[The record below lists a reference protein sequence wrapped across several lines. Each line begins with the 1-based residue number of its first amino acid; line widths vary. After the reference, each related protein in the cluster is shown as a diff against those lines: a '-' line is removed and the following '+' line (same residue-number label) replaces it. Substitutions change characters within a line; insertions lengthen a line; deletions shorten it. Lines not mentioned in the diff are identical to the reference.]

1 MKFDFESYMKN
12 IDKESYNLK
21 IEDIKSKLFLDE
33 MTDWYNIDKCITNE
47 EIDDIVTTSEK
58 IRNKCDVFI
67 VVGIGGSFLGSKMVI
82 DALSGYF
89 RKVKPEVI
97 FAGTTLSSI
106 YLDELKQ
113 YISNKE
119 ICINMISKSGS
130 TLEPNVVFEYLMDI
144 MKEKYPEE
152 QIKDRVFIT
161 TDKDESILLDIAN
174 ENGYKKFF
182 VPRNIGGR
190 YSVLSPVGLLPI
202 AVAGYDINKILN
214 GARTVDKDKAF
225 EYAIIR
231 DNLYLSG
238 KVIESFTFYEE
249 KLSFFGEWLKQL
261 FAETQ
266 GKNNKAI
273 LPISTVNTRDL
284 HSLGQYFQEGERILF
299 ETVININTD
308 IIINTK
314 YNKSVKEINDIAVK
328 SVAKAHLLDGVYS
341 NIIEIEKINEE
352 SIGYLIYFFELAAAT
367 GAYLLDVNPFDQPGV
382 SKYKKIIN
390 ESLGD

>member
-1 MKFDFESYMKN
+1 MKFDFESYMKD
-12 IDKESYNLK
+12 IDKKEYNQRIEK
-21 IEDIKSKLFLDE
+21 IKNKLVIDD
-33 MTDWYNIDKCITNE
+33 MTDWYDIQKCITKE
-47 EIDDIVTTSEK
+47 EINDIVVTSK
-58 IRNKCDVFI
+58 DIINKCDVFI
-67 VVGIGGSFLGSKMVI
+67 VVGIGGSFLGAKMVI

-89 RKVKPEVI
+89 TKSKPEII
-97 FAGTTLSSI
+97 FAGTTLSSN
-106 YLDELKQ
+106 YLTELKD
-113 YISNKE
+113 YISDKD

-130 TLEPNVVFEYLMDI
+130 TLEPNLVFDYLMDI
-144 MKEKYPEE
+144 MNEKYSKEE
-152 QIKDRVFIT
+152 LKNRVFIT
-161 TDKDESILLDIAN
+161 TDKDESILLDVAN
-174 ENGYKKFF
+174 KNGYKKFY

-202 AVAGYDINKILN
+202 AVAGFNINKILD
-214 GARTVDKDKAF
+214 GAKTADKEKAF

-231 DNLYLSG
+231 DNLYRSG

-249 KLSFFGEWLKQL
+249 KLSFLGEWLKQL

-266 GKNNKAI
+266 GKSNKGI
-273 LPISTVNTRDL
+273 LPITTVNTRDL

-308 IIINTK
+308 IVIDTK
-314 YNKSVKEINDIAVK
+314 YNKTVKEINDIAVT
-328 SVAKAHLLDGVYS
+328 SVAKAHFLDGVYS
-341 NIIEIEKINEE
+341 NIIEVDKLNEE

>member
-1 MKFDFESYMKN
+1 MKD
-12 IDKESYNLK
+12 IDKKGYVK
-21 IEDIKSKLFLDE
+21 RIEEIKNKLVTDD
-33 MTDWYNIDKCITNE
+33 MTDWYDIQKCITKE
-47 EIDDIVTTSEK
+47 EINDIVTTSK
-58 IRNKCDVFI
+58 DIINNCDVFI
-67 VVGIGGSFLGSKMVI
+67 VIGIGGSFLGAKMVI
-82 DALSGYF
+82 DALSSYF
-89 RKVKPEVI
+89 VKNKPEII
-97 FAGTTLSSI
+97 FAGTTLSST
-106 YLDELKQ
+106 YLSELKE
-113 YISNKE
+113 YIKDKDV
-119 ICINMISKSGS
+119 CINMISKSGS
-130 TLEPNVVFEYLMDI
+130 TLEPNLVFDYLMDT
-144 MKEKYPEE
+144 MNDKYSKEEVKN
-152 QIKDRVFIT
+152 RVFIT
-161 TDKDESILLDIAN
+161 TDKDESILLDVAN
-174 ENGYKKFF
+174 KNGYKKFY

-202 AVAGYDINKILN
+202 AVAGFNINKILD
-214 GARTVDKDKAF
+214 GATKANKEKAF

-231 DNLYLSG
+231 DDLYRSG

-249 KLSFFGEWLKQL
+249 KLSFLGEWLKQL

-273 LPISTVNTRDL
+273 LPITTVNTRDL

-299 ETVININTD
+299 ETVINISTD
-308 IIINTK
+308 IAINTK
-314 YNKSVKEINDIAVK
+314 YNKTVKEINDIAVT

-341 NIIEIEKINEE
+341 NIIEVDKLDEE

>member
-1 MKFDFESYMKN
+1 MKFDFESYMKDIN
-12 IDKESYNLK
+12 KKGYDKK
-21 IEDIKSKLFLDE
+21 IEEIKNKLVIDD
-33 MTDWYNIDKCITNE
+33 MTDWYDITKCITEE
-47 EIDDIVTTSEK
+47 EINDIVTTSK
-58 IRNKCDVFI
+58 DIISKCDVFI

-89 RKVKPEVI
+89 VKSKPEII
-97 FAGTTLSSI
+97 FAGTTLSSA
-106 YLDELKQ
+106 YLSELKE
-113 YISNKE
+113 YISDKDV
-119 ICINMISKSGS
+119 CINMISKSGS
-130 TLEPNVVFEYLMDI
+130 TLEPNLAFEYLMDI
-144 MKEKYPEE
+144 MNDKYSEE
-152 QIKDRVFIT
+152 EIRNRVFIT
-161 TDKDESILLDIAN
+161 TDKEESILLDVAN
-174 ENGYKKFF
+174 KNSYKKFY

-202 AVAGYDINKILN
+202 AVAGFDINKILY
-214 GARTVDKDKAF
+214 GAKTVNKEKAF

-231 DNLYLSG
+231 DDLYRSG

-249 KLSFFGEWLKQL
+249 KLSFLGEWLKQL

-266 GKNNKAI
+266 GKNNKGI
-273 LPISTVNTRDL
+273 LPITIVNTRDL

-299 ETVININTD
+299 ETVININTYLNID
-308 IIINTK
+308 TK
-314 YNKSVKEINDIAVK
+314 YNKTIKEINDIAVT

-341 NIIEIEKINEE
+341 NIIEVDKLNEE

>member
-1 MKFDFESYMKN
+1 MKFDFESYMKE
-12 IDKESYNLK
+12 IDKKDYDKK
-21 IEDIKSKLFLDE
+21 IEEIKNRLVADD
-33 MTDWYNIDKCITNE
+33 MTDWYDIKKCITQE
-47 EIDDIVTTSEK
+47 EINDIVVTSK
-58 IRNKCDVFI
+58 DIINKCDVFI
-67 VVGIGGSFLGSKMVI
+67 VVGIGGSFLGAKMVI
-82 DALSGYF
+82 DALSSYF
-89 RKVKPEVI
+89 VKNKPEII
-97 FAGTTLSSI
+97 FAGTTLSSN
-106 YLDELKQ
+106 YLNELKD
-113 YISNKE
+113 YINDKDV
-119 ICINMISKSGS
+119 CINMISKSGS
-130 TLEPNVVFEYLMDI
+130 TLEPNLVFDYLMDT
-144 MKEKYPEE
+144 MKDKYSKEE
-152 QIKDRVFIT
+152 LRNRVFIT
-161 TDKDESILLDIAN
+161 TDKEESILLDVAN
-174 ENGYKKFF
+174 KNGYKKFY

-202 AVAGYDINKILN
+202 AVAGFDINKILD
-214 GARTVDKDKAF
+214 GAKTANKEKAF

-231 DNLYLSG
+231 DDLYKSG

-249 KLSFFGEWLKQL
+249 KLSFLGEWLKQL

-273 LPISTVNTRDL
+273 LPITTVNTRDL

-308 IIINTK
+308 ITINTK
-314 YNKSVKEINDIAVK
+314 YNKTVEEINDIAVT

-341 NIIEIEKINEE
+341 NIIEVNKLNEE

>member
-1 MKFDFESYMKN
+1 MKFDFESYMKD
-12 IDKESYNLK
+12 IDKKGYDK
-21 IEDIKSKLFLDE
+21 RIEEIENRLVIDD
-33 MTDWYNIDKCITNE
+33 MTDWYDIEKCITKE
-47 EIDDIVTTSEK
+47 EINDIVVTSK
-58 IRNKCDVFI
+58 DIINKCDVFV
-67 VVGIGGSFLGSKMVI
+67 VVGIGGSFLGAKMVI
-82 DALSGYF
+82 DALSSYF
-89 RKVKPEVI
+89 VKNKPEII
-97 FAGTTLSSI
+97 FAGTTLSST
-106 YLDELKQ
+106 YLSELKD
-113 YISNKE
+113 YIKDKDV
-119 ICINMISKSGS
+119 CINMISKSGS
-130 TLEPNVVFEYLMDI
+130 TLEPNLVFDYLMDI
-144 MKEKYPEE
+144 MNDKYSEE
-152 QIKDRVFIT
+152 EVKNRVFIT
-161 TDKDESILLDIAN
+161 TDKDESILLDVAN
-174 ENGYKKFF
+174 KKGYKKFY

-202 AVAGYDINKILN
+202 AVAGFDINKILD
-214 GARTVDKDKAF
+214 GAKTANKEKAF

-231 DNLYLSG
+231 DDLYKFG

-249 KLSFFGEWLKQL
+249 KLSFLGEWLKQL

-273 LPISTVNTRDL
+273 LPITTVNTRDL

-308 IIINTK
+308 ITINTK
-314 YNKSVKEINDIAVK
+314 YNKTVKQINDIAVT

-341 NIIEIEKINEE
+341 NIIEVDKLDEE

>member
-1 MKFDFESYMKN
+1 MKFDFESYMKD
-12 IDKESYNLK
+12 IDKKGYDK
-21 IEDIKSKLFLDE
+21 RIEEIENRLVIDD
-33 MTDWYNIDKCITNE
+33 MTDWYDIEKCITKE
-47 EIDDIVTTSEK
+47 EINDIVVTSK
-58 IRNKCDVFI
+58 DIINKCDVFV
-67 VVGIGGSFLGSKMVI
+67 VVGIGGSFLGAKMVI
-82 DALSGYF
+82 DALSSYF
-89 RKVKPEVI
+89 VKNKPEII
-97 FAGTTLSSI
+97 FAGTTLSST
-106 YLDELKQ
+106 YLSELKD
-113 YISNKE
+113 YIKDKDV
-119 ICINMISKSGS
+119 CINMISKSGS
-130 TLEPNVVFEYLMDI
+130 TLEPNLVFDYLMDI
-144 MKEKYPEE
+144 MNDKYSEE
-152 QIKDRVFIT
+152 EVKNRVFIT
-161 TDKDESILLDIAN
+161 TDKDESILLDVAN
-174 ENGYKKFF
+174 KKGYKKFY

-202 AVAGYDINKILN
+202 AVAGFDINKILD
-214 GARTVDKDKAF
+214 GAKTANKEKAF

-231 DNLYLSG
+231 DDLYKSG

-249 KLSFFGEWLKQL
+249 KLSFLGEWLKQL

-273 LPISTVNTRDL
+273 LPITTVNTRDL

-308 IIINTK
+308 IAINTK
-314 YNKSVKEINDIAVK
+314 YNKTVKQINDIAVT

-341 NIIEIEKINEE
+341 NIIEVDKLDEE